1 MVTVV
6 NFATTYVIAI
16 EILSIDGCLEET
28 SVILNELKITCEGQ
42 GGGGGCIA
50 KIVYKPVHLRPQT
63 GFILCLSFFLNYFKK
78 RTRRL

>member
-28 SVILNELKITCEGQ
+28 SVILNELKITSEGQ
-42 GGGGGCIA
+42 GGCIA